1 MVSPAG
7 KLWAGAYVAAVL
19 VFLYAP
25 VVVIILF
32 SFADSPRLALP
43 IEGFSIE
50 WYARAFENPLM
61 TKALVNSVILALVSA
76 VASGVLGAGFAFGL
90 VRLRRARLRA
100 ALGAASLLPAVV
112 PLLIT
117 GIALTFVFKLAGWP
131 QSLVNAAF
139 GHVIVCLPFV
149 VLTMNARLESF
160 DFSVLEAARD
170 LGASP
175 ARAFRDITLPLIR
188 PAVLGAALLA
198 AALSL
203 DEFVVTWFNIGSDQT
218 LPVLIWGMMRRG
230 VDPSINALASVL
242 LVSLVILVVLSQTVG
257 RGRR

>member
-1 MVSPAG
+1 MVSPVRR
-7 KLWAGAYVAAVL
+7 LWAGAYVVALL

-25 VVVIILF
+25 VVVIVLF

-43 IEGFSIE
+43 IEGLSTE
-50 WYARAFENPLM
+50 WYVRAFENPLM

-76 VASGVLGAGFAFGL
+76 VASGLLGASFAFGL
-90 VRLRRARLRA
+90 VRLRSVRLRA

-117 GIALTFVFKLAGWP
+117 GIALTFIFKLFGWP
-131 QSLVNAAF
+131 QSLTNAAF

-149 VLTMNARLESF
+149 VLTMSARLENF
-160 DFSVLEAARD
+160 DFSILEAARD

-188 PAVLGAALLA
+188 PAVIGAALLA

-203 DEFVVTWFNIGSDQT
+203 DEFVVTWFNVGSDQT

-242 LVSLVILVVLSQTVG
+242 LGSLVVLVVLSQAVG
-257 RGRR
+257 RRRR